1 MKTPEILDK
10 TQTQNEVIVNNLDF
24 NATKPNKI
32 TKANKLK
39 KNLKSYLI
47 SFGLFLS
54 SFILYTISLA
64 GCYRTEY
71 ECVSEE
77 RIKFFYKLGFLVF
90 ISAGIFLILLKF
102 LAKKKEWELLII
114 FSIIYLI
121 QVFIHDGQDMEK
133 HGRINMIGFFLFF
146 SLIFIFEKIYEYFY
160 YQVRKKNI
168 KN

>member
-10 TQTQNEVIVNNLDF
+10 ALTQNEVTVNNLSV

-47 SFGLFLS
+47 SLGLFLS

-90 ISAGIFLILLKF
+90 ISAAIIL
-102 LAKKKEWELLII
+102 
-114 FSIIYLI
+114 
-121 QVFIHDGQDMEK
+121 
-133 HGRINMIGFFLFF
+133 
-146 SLIFIFEKIYEYFY
+146 FY
-160 YQVRKKNI
+160 
-168 KN
+168 